1 MKLIILHGLFMN
13 KVIMAPLAKRLEK
26 LGWDVENISYPST
39 RADKQ
44 QLFDTID
51 QHVKQGPAILLGHS
65 LGGLV
70 ITEYLFTQQVSVE
83 RVPLVITMGTPHQGA
98 EITKDMEKLNLDAL
112 LGSSIQFGLLPKNF
126 TKSWPLPQQL
136 VSIAGNVKLGAR
148 PLLDRVWR
156 NGVEDSDG
164 TVSINETQM
173 PGMSEHIIVKQTHA
187 SMVYSKEVVEI
198 IDRFARQTYKQLQYY

>member
-1 MKLIILHGLFMN
+1 MT
-13 KVIMAPLAKRLEK
+13 PLAKRLQK
-26 LGWDVENISYPST
+26 LGWEVENISYPST

-44 QLFDTID
+44 LLFATID
-51 QHVKQGPAILLGHS
+51 KHVNAGPAILLGHS

-70 ITEYLFTQQVSVE
+70 ITEYLFTHQIATK

-98 EITKDMEKLNLDAL
+98 EITKDMEKLNLDSL

-126 TKSWPLPQQL
+126 TKSWPLPQKL
-136 VSIAGNVKLGAR
+136 VSIAGSVKLGAR

-156 NGVEDSDG
+156 DGVEESDG
-164 TVSINETQM
+164 TVSINETQI
-173 PGMSEHIIVKQTHA
+173 PGMSEHIVVKQTHA

-198 IDRFARQTYKQLQYY
+198 IDRIAQQMHKQLELA